1 MMVSSPFADAPL
13 FLSGGGTSSSV
24 WACAVQNYTADTPI
38 DCFLPSD
45 SYSYDGVIPTKG
57 VLASNDGAVYDQIF
71 MAGGGSSSS
80 VWGCAVKVTGGID
93 CFLTSDSYG
102 NDGVIP
108 IKGTLPGAAGEYSS
122 LFMAGGSSSS
132 VWGCAARS
140 SGDGADCFLPTDA
153 YSGQDGVIPIKG
165 TFLFPTPTPSLQ
177 PTISSH
183 PSHPPSS
190 QPSAH
195 PTISHSPTIS
205 PEPSISPTLSAAS
218 SIGAICSV
226 VLVGVFTISFHFF

>member
-1 MMVSSPFADAPL
+1 
-13 FLSGGGTSSSV
+13 
-24 WACAVQNYTADTPI
+24 
-38 DCFLPSD
+38 
-45 SYSYDGVIPTKG
+45 
-57 VLASNDGAVYDQIF
+57 
-71 MAGGGSSSS
+71 
-80 VWGCAVKVTGGID
+80 VKVTGGID

-108 IKGTLPGAAGEYSS
+108 IKGTLPGAAGENSS

-153 YSGQDGVIPIKG
+153 YSG

-183 PSHPPSS
+183 PSHSPSS

-218 SIGAICSV
+218 SIGAI
-226 VLVGVFTISFHFF
+226 